1 MKGNIHS
8 IETFA
13 NVDGPGTRF
22 AIFVQGC
29 RLRCKF
35 CHNPDSWTL
44 RANQEIDSHNLLMKA
59 LRYKEY
65 WGEDGGITV
74 SGGEPLL
81 QIDFLLELFKEAKA
95 NGVHTCIDTAGE
107 PFTFEEPFFSKFREL
122 MNYTDLLLVDIKHID
137 EDEHRKLTGK
147 TGKNIIEM
155 FRYLDRIHKPI
166 WVRHVLVP
174 GYTDKDDYLIKTRAF
189 LDTLNNVK
197 RIDVLPFHQMGKY
210 KYEQLGIPYV
220 LAALNP
226 PSPERVKNAED
237 ILHGR
242 FKVMPEANTR
252 IAREY

>member
-29 RLRCKF
+29 HLRCRF
-35 CHNPDSWTL
+35 CHNPDTWSL
-44 RANQEIDSHNLLMKA
+44 GKNQEMDSHDLLMKA

-81 QIDFLLELFKEAKA
+81 QLDFLLELFKEAKSY
-95 NGVHTCIDTAGE
+95 GVHTCIDTAGQ
-107 PFTFEEPFFSKFREL
+107 PFTYDEPFFSKFQEL
-122 MNYTDLLLVDIKHID
+122 MKYTDLLLVDIKHID
-137 EDEHRKLTGK
+137 EEEHVKLTGK
-147 TGKNIIEM
+147 TGKNILEM
-155 FRYLDRIHKPI
+155 FAYLDRIKKPI

-174 GYTDKDDYLIKTRAF
+174 GISDKDEYLIKTRAF
-189 LDTLNNVK
+189 LDTLSNVK

-237 ILHGR
+237 ILNGR
-242 FKVMPEANTR
+242 RRPSKTLMPSIGRN
-252 IAREY
+252 Y